1 MKGIWLTGVSGVL
14 TVVVAVVLMAYSAP
28 TAHAQ
33 RQSTAATQSMAA
45 P

>member
-1 MKGIWLTGVSGVL
+1 MKGIWLGISGVL
-14 TVVVAVVLMAYSAP
+14 TVAVAVVLMAYSAP

-33 RQSTAATQSMAA
+33 RPGTVATHSVTA